1 MGNSNFKK
9 AWGILSPIVI
19 YLVVERCVGFLV
31 NFIYLYSVLDE
42 DTVWTDALEDQLYEQ
57 VYELQTNHIVLIAGI
72 VALICILIFWPKL
85 RKEWMKRPYRL
96 EMYRPAYKK
105 YIYAVIASVGLTVS
119 ANLAINAFHVFK
131 YAYDY
136 AEVSRLIYSEPV
148 VLQILVIG
156 ILMPVCE
163 ELLFRGLVY
172 ERITNYSGE
181 RAGMIL
187 TSLLFGFFHGTWIQ
201 IIYAFVFSMVMIYA
215 YKRTGSFG
223 TPVLF
228 HIASNLSALVFR
240 QLPVF
245 STLGFS
251 IGIVAFALIG
261 LSGLYLLKQGD
272 FFRMVRLDVSDTG
285 TGKAD

>member
-136 AEVSRLIYSEPV
+136 VEVSRLIYSEPV
-148 VLQILVIG
+148 VLQILV
-156 ILMPVCE
+156 
-163 ELLFRGLVY
+163 
-172 ERITNYSGE
+172 
-181 RAGMIL
+181 
-187 TSLLFGFFHGTWIQ
+187 
-201 IIYAFVFSMVMIYA
+201 
-215 YKRTGSFG
+215 
-223 TPVLF
+223 
-228 HIASNLSALVFR
+228 
-240 QLPVF
+240 
-245 STLGFS
+245 
-251 IGIVAFALIG
+251 
-261 LSGLYLLKQGD
+261 
-272 FFRMVRLDVSDTG
+272 
-285 TGKAD
+285 